1 MTQMTVQAVL
11 KAAGEFGAD
20 DVMILCSNSDGD
32 MRIFTT
38 LTYAPDML
46 WVASK
51 AKAAILEMDVGEEET
66 IQ

>member
-1 MTQMTVQAVL
+1 MTQMTVEAAL

-20 DVMILCSNSDGD
+20 DVMILCSDSNGD

-46 WVASK
+46 WVVSK
-51 AKAAILEMDVGEEET
+51 SQAAILEMDVGEEET